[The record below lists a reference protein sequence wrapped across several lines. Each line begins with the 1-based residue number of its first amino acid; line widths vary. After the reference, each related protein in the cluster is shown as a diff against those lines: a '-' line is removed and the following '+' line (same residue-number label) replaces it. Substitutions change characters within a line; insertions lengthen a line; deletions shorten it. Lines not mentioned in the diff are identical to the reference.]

1 LNTDIFVPS
10 SSPQDA
16 QVGPLHTVTLITA
29 DKIGVQR
36 MFTEG
41 LDLEMT
47 PWVSPTKEESLM
59 LNPYFGFDEHKLIE
73 YCCFFRAGEYRNIQV
88 RVLLV
93 SEDIP
98 MVRPEVDGRYLGGTT
113 IGFPMSEFVDR
124 EQKMAGL
131 GMRSTVGEK
140 RLEFTGAGGETY
152 VSSEIHFVGVENVF
166 MLGVKRPESFVQ
178 VGPIDPDTDIGAA
191 AYSARCVQNLD
202 SVKDFFSE
210 VLGYEIRRDLAMEIG
225 PKSGLRMQE
234 GIPERFVQAFAPGA
248 ATGYAVFLEHGGQ
261 GIQNIDSSVAPP
273 NRGLVMWSFGTKDL
287 ESLFQ
292 KAQRAGVDFI
302 QEPEQR
308 VIPGLGS
315 TSTML
320 MVDPDGF
327 QIEVFETW

>member
-1 LNTDIFVPS
+1 
-10 SSPQDA
+10 
-16 QVGPLHTVTLITA
+16 
-29 DKIGVQR
+29 
-36 MFTEG
+36 
-41 LDLEMT
+41 
-47 PWVSPTKEESLM
+47 
-59 LNPYFGFDEHKLIE
+59 
-73 YCCFFRAGEYRNIQV
+73 
-88 RVLLV
+88 
-93 SEDIP
+93 
-98 MVRPEVDGRYLGGTT
+98 
-113 IGFPMSEFVDR
+113 
-124 EQKMAGL
+124 
-131 GMRSTVGEK
+131 
-140 RLEFTGAGGETY
+140 
-152 VSSEIHFVGVENVF
+152 